1 MIKLI
6 IICAKAI
13 VITIAAL
20 LFASCNQN
28 INFGNGLDGNGNVQ
42 IENRTP
48 TAKFNKIESS
58 RGLEISVEQSNT
70 ILVQVEADENLQKH
84 IIIKVE
90 NETLIVT
97 TDKDLNDAA
106 TKKVTIKM
114 PIIVSLSADSGTAIN
129 TKNTIKGNSLTIHSD
144 SGSILDVSAE
154 YESITADCDSGS
166 AIKIAGKT
174 LKLIANSDSGSD
186 FNATSLLAN
195 DVNAIADSGSSI
207 TVHPL
212 VNLIANADSGAS
224 INYLGDPKTIKKTED
239 SGGSVQKK

>member
-28 INFGNGLDGNGNVQ
+28 INFGNGLDGNGNVKT
-42 IENRTP
+42 ENRTP

-58 RGLEISVEQSNT
+58 RGLEISIEQSNT
-70 ILVQVEADENLQKH
+70 LLVQVEADENLQKH

-97 TDKDLNDAA
+97 TDRDINDSA
-106 TKKVTIKM
+106 TKKITIKM
-114 PIIVSLSADSGTAIN
+114 PIIVSLSADSGASIN
-129 TKNTIKGNSLTIHSD
+129 TKNTIKGTNLIVHAD
-144 SGSILDVSAE
+144 SGSELNANAE
-154 YESITADCDSGS
+154 YETITADCDSGS
-166 AIKIAGKT
+166 TIKLSGKT

-186 FNATSLLAN
+186 FNATTLLAN
-195 DVNAIADSGSSI
+195 DVKATADSGSSI

-224 INYLGDPKTIKKTED
+224 IDYKGNPKTIKKTED
-239 SGGSVQKK
+239 SGGSVQNK